1 METTMTGKTW
11 MPKTAGIL
19 IIIAGAVG
27 IGVGAWITFLGGA
40 LGMGGAAAGGFGEA
54 LASGILGG
62 LGAII
67 GMFGAASIAAGIV
80 AIVGGIFALRRRGW
94 GLALAGSILAIF
106 CMAPLGVLAL
116 IFLVLGTREFD

>member
-1 METTMTGKTW
+1 METTVTRRTW
-11 MPKTAGIL
+11 MPTTAAIL

-27 IGVGAWITFLGGA
+27 IGTGAWITFLGGA
-40 LGMGGAAAGGFGEA
+40 MGLGGAMVGGFGEA
-54 LASGILGG
+54 LVSGILGG

-80 AIVGGIFALRRRGW
+80 AIVGGIFAFRRRVW